1 MLPLQ
6 DEATSAL
13 DAESERAVQ
22 CALEQAMRG
31 RSVLVV
37 AHRLSTIRSADII
50 VVMRQGNIVETGS
63 HAELLARRG
72 AYHALVQGQ
81 LDVPTGNGCEAAA
94 PSPAGGIRGK
104 LLLQHAAEE
113 EVRATI
119 GSDGESESC
128 ESSGAPAS
136 SDTPT
141 SAPSRGSQPA
151 ARCAGAAPPAAAR
164 GASPPSSPAG
174 STSRSRTPGIPE
186 PPDAGG
192 ISSPG

>member
-1 MLPLQ
+1 LLPLQ

-63 HAELLARRG
+63 HAELLAKRG

-81 LDVPTGNGCEAAA
+81 LDVPISNGCEAAA

-119 GSDGESESC
+119 GSDSESGSC

-151 ARCAGAAPPAAAR
+151 ARSGAVPPAAGR
-164 GASPPSSPAG
+164 GASPSSPAG
-174 STSRSRTPGIPE
+174 STSRSRTPGTSE

-192 ISSPG
+192 GSSLG